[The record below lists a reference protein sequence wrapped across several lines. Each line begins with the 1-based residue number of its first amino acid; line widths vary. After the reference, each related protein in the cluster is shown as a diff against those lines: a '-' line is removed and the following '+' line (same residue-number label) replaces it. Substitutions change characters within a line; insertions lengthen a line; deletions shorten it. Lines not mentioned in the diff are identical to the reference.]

1 MNSTTQTYDL
11 TASRVLPASP
21 EEVFD
26 AYTDPEKQ
34 KIWFTILDP
43 GSIVE
48 IESDLRVG
56 GKQTATW
63 GPDRDTLFTE
73 VQTFLVIEPPHRLVT
88 ESVGS
93 DPSGESVTT
102 RIEVTFEAQGD
113 GTLMTIA
120 QTGFPDVGM
129 RDFFVNQGY
138 PGFFDRIEA
147 YLRSR

>member
-1 MNSTTQTYDL
+1 MNSTTETYDL
-11 TASRVLPASP
+11 TASRVLPATP

-43 GSIVE
+43 DSIVE

-93 DPSGESVTT
+93 DPSGDSVTT
-102 RIEVTFEAQGD
+102 RVEVTFEAQGE
-113 GTLMTIA
+113 GTLMTIV
-120 QTGFPDVGM
+120 QTGFPDAGM
-129 RDFFVNQGY
+129 RDFFLTQGY